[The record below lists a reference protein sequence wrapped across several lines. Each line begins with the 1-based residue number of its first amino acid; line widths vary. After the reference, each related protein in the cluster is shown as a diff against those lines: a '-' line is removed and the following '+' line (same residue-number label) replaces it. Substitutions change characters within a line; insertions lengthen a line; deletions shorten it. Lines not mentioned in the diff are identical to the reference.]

1 MRKKIGI
8 KILTIV
14 LLLTIVFIA
23 TTTINSYSVGELSK
37 SAKTISDYYLQL
49 EAYGNTLVKYSQTC
63 KLYTNLIV
71 SSTNEDTS
79 TSVAGSMSAIVT
91 DWILQNPQY
100 LHFAKKQEMKICR
113 RLIRHTMIL

>member
-37 SAKTISDYYLQL
+37 SAKTIICSLKL
-49 EAYGNTLVKYSQTC
+49 METL
-63 KLYTNLIV
+63 L
-71 SSTNEDTS
+71 
-79 TSVAGSMSAIVT
+79 
-91 DWILQNPQY
+91 
-100 LHFAKKQEMKICR
+100 
-113 RLIRHTMIL
+113 